1 MMATETLTA
10 RELPVKKYLVPMT
23 VVALI
28 GIAVGVGIATQDSRL
43 RGKAPMPTQPV
54 TYTAARTTL
63 MNQLN
68 QDFINISRGVTPA
81 VVSISTVAKAQ
92 QRQFNPFRQPD
103 QKDQEMYDFFFGHP
117 EGSTPEETP
126 SDGVGSGVIVDGEKG
141 FILTN
146 NHVIEGAANI
156 RVSLPDGR
164 NYRAVVVGTD
174 PNTDLAVIR
183 MEGRG
188 PFTAA
193 TLGDSNR
200 LKVGEWVLAIGN
212 PFGLNSSVT
221 AGIISA
227 KGRADVG
234 VADFEDF
241 IQTDAAINPG
251 NSGGAL
257 LNIQGEVIGINTAIA
272 TRTSGY
278 MGIGFAIPSNMA
290 KHVMTELIEKGKV
303 TRSQLGVMIGAIDE
317 DLRRSLKIPE
327 QVTGILVMD
336 VVPDSPAAKAG
347 FQKYDVITQLQGKP
361 VTDVNHFR
369 NQIALTP
376 PGTQVEIAIDRA
388 GTPQLLKPKL
398 REMPAESATLSAD
411 QTVERLGF
419 EAQDLTPELKEQLRL
434 PAGLQGVVVTLVK
447 RGSNAEKR
455 GLKHGDIITEL
466 NRKPIASLDAF
477 VTQLGMPKAGDAI
490 LLNVIR
496 NGQQMLIAFNL

>member
-1 MMATETLTA
+1 M
-10 RELPVKKYLVPMT
+10 KKYLVPMT
-23 VVALI
+23 VVALM
-28 GIAVGVGIATQDSRL
+28 GIALGVGIATQDSRQ
-43 RGKAPMPTQPV
+43 RSKVVSQTQPV

-92 QRQFNPFRQPD
+92 RRQFNPFRQPD

-117 EGSTPEETP
+117 QEGDTPDETP
-126 SDGVGSGVIVDGEKG
+126 ADGVGSGVIVDAQKG
-141 FILTN
+141 FVLTN
-146 NHVIEGAANI
+146 NHVIEGADNI
-156 RVSLPDGR
+156 RVNLPDGR
-164 NYRAVVVGTD
+164 DYRAVVVGTD

-183 MEGRG
+183 IEGRG
-188 PFTAA
+188 PFVAA
-193 TLGDSNR
+193 TLGDSSH

-257 LNIQGEVIGINTAIA
+257 LNIRGEVIGINTAIA

-290 KHVMTELIEKGKV
+290 KQVMNDLITKGKV
-303 TRSQLGVMIGAIDE
+303 TRSQLGVMIGVIDD
-317 DLRRSLKIPE
+317 DLRRSLKISE
-327 QVTGILVMD
+327 QVNGILVMD

-361 VTDVNHFR
+361 VIDVNHFR
-369 NQIALTP
+369 NQIALTA
-376 PGTQVEIAIDRA
+376 PGTQITIAIDRA

-398 REMPAESATLSAD
+398 REMPAETATLSVD

-419 EAQDLTPELKEQLRL
+419 EAQDLTPELKQQLRL

-466 NRKPIASLDAF
+466 NRKPVASLDDF
-477 VTQLGMPKAGDAI
+477 ILQLGAPKAGDAV